1 MTTVGVIG
9 LGDIGGGAATSVA
22 AAGLDL
28 RVCDVREEAT
38 ARFAEV
44 GTVAASPAALA
55 AECDV
60 VFVAVVNDAQVRAV
74 VTGPDGALSGARA
87 GSVIVVASTISPDT
101 IAEVG
106 AAARSVGVGLID
118 CGVSGGPSAAATGEL
133 ICMVG
138 GDDADIER
146 ARPALEAIGSLI
158 VPMGPLG
165 AGLIAKLARNVIQ
178 YGSWLAAYEGQR
190 ICEAAGIALADLA
203 KVVKASDAKIG
214 GPSTLMFRATVAPFG
229 PEDHEGLVNHMRSAA
244 ALAHKDLQAALETA
258 ARLGVELPGA
268 RLTDAYADAI
278 FGVGEVT
285 P

>member
-9 LGDIGGGAATSVA
+9 LGDIGGGAATSIA

-28 RVCDVREEAT
+28 WVCDVRDEAT
-38 ARFAEV
+38 APFADV
-44 GTVAASPAALA
+44 GSIAATPAALA

-60 VFVAVVNDAQVRAV
+60 VFVAVVNDAQVRTV
-74 VTGPDGALSGARA
+74 VTGPDGALAAARP

-101 IAEVG
+101 IADVG
-106 AAARSVGVGLID
+106 AAATAAGVGLID

-138 GDDADIER
+138 GTEADIDL
-146 ARPALEAIGSLI
+146 ARPALDAIGSLV

-190 ICEAAGIALADLA
+190 ICEAAGIELA
-203 KVVKASDAKIG
+203 KLAQVVKASDAKIG

-229 PEDHEGLVNHMRSAA
+229 PDDHEGLVNHMRSAA
-244 ALAHKDLQAALETA
+244 ALAHKDLQAALEAATA
-258 ARLGVELPGA
+258 LGIDLPGVT
-268 RLTDAYADAI
+268 LTDEYADAI
-278 FGVGEVT
+278 FGVGEAT
-285 P
+285 R

>member
-9 LGDIGGGAATSVA
+9 LGDIGGGAATSLA
-22 AAGLDL
+22 AAGHALW
-28 RVCDVREEAT
+28 VCDVREEAT
-38 ARFAEV
+38 ARFADL
-44 GTVAASPAALA
+44 GAIAPTPAALA

-60 VFVAVVNDAQVRAV
+60 VFVAVVDDAQVRTV
-74 VTGPDGALSGARA
+74 VTGPDGALAGARP

-101 IAEVG
+101 IVEVG
-106 AAARSVGVGLID
+106 AAATAAGVGLVD
-118 CGVSGGPSAAATGEL
+118 CGVSGGPSAAATGDL

-138 GDDADIER
+138 GDEADIER
-146 ARPALEAIGSLI
+146 ARPALDAIGSLI

-190 ICEAAGIALADLA
+190 ICEAAGIELARLA
-203 KVVKASDAKIG
+203 QVVKASDARIG

-229 PEDHEGLVNHMRSAA
+229 ADDHEGLVNHMRATA
-244 ALAHKDLQAALETA
+244 ALAHKDLQAARDA
-258 ARLGVELPGA
+258 ASALGLDLPGA
-268 RLTDAYADAI
+268 TLTDDHVDAI
-278 FGVGEVT
+278 FGVGGVT